1 MNTKTRKTA
10 DANSKL
16 KKYNYKGVDSSGK
29 KVSGV
34 FEGKTYGQV
43 EYILNDKGIMNLAIH
58 QKKNWWQLEFGKTVK
73 GDLLLQTTRQLTS
86 FANAGIATSRALSI
100 LAMTTEEKTMRS
112 VLEEIVIDLEGGATL
127 SQTVAR
133 YPQVFPSYYPTILGA
148 AERSGDLAEALTT
161 LNIYLERDLRSKRAV
176 RSAMTYPIV
185 LIILTIIAI
194 SVLSLVVLPRF
205 EIFFASLNVK
215 LPLTTRM
222 LLNSTRFVGKWWWAL
237 LTGFVLTVVG
247 FGVISRTDK
256 GRFQIDRAL
265 LRMPIFGDLINLVA
279 LERFCRVLST
289 LVKTKVPLP
298 DAMTLAGKATG
309 NRVYQAAIEKTREG
323 VLAGRGLAEPLQETK
338 IFPAPAIQILRVG
351 EESGQLE
358 DQLIQASS
366 YYADELDH
374 KMSNFTAL
382 IEPVTLLVL
391 GLGVGFVAVAL
402 VSAMYGIYSGV
413 K

>member
-1 MNTKTRKTA
+1 MDK
-10 DANSKL
+10 
-16 KKYNYKGVDSSGK
+16 SGK

-34 FEGKTYGQV
+34 IKGRTYGQV
-43 EYILNDKGIMNLAIH
+43 DYVLNEKGIMDLAIH
-58 QKKNWWQLEFGKTVK
+58 QTKNWWQLEFGKSVK
-73 GDLLLQTTRQLTS
+73 GEVLLQTTRQLAS
-86 FANAGIATSRALSI
+86 FANAGIPTSRALAI
-100 LAMTTEEKTMRS
+100 LATTTEEKTMRS
-112 VLEEIVIDLEGGATL
+112 VLDEIVIDIEGGATL
-127 SQTVAR
+127 SQTVAH

-148 AERSGDLAEALTT
+148 AERSGDLAEALAT

-185 LIILTIIAI
+185 LMLLTIAAI

-205 EIFFASLNVK
+205 ETFFTSLNVK

-222 LLNSTRFVGKWWWAL
+222 LLNSTRFIGLWWWAL
-237 LTGFVLTVVG
+237 LAGIALTVIV
-247 FGVISRTDK
+247 FVVISRTDR

-265 LRMPIFGDLINLVA
+265 LHMPIFGDLINLVA

-289 LVKTKVPLP
+289 LVKTKVSLP

-338 IFPAPAIQILRVG
+338 VFPAPAIQILRVG

-358 DQLIQASS
+358 EQLIQASS

-374 KMSNFTAL
+374 KMANFTAL
-382 IEPVTLLVL
+382 IEPVTLLLL
-391 GLGVGFVAVAL
+391 GGGVGFVAVAL